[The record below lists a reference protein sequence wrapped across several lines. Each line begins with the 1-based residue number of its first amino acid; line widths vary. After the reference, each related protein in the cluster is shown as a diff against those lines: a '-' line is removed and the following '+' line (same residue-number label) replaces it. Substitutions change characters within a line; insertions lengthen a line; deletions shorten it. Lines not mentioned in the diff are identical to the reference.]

1 MKSQKKVFLKGATMR
16 LGSYSCTVSTRTNAY
31 KAYQKKMIYE
41 RHRHRYEVNNKY
53 INKLVDNGLIVSGEN
68 KKLNLVEMIEIK
80 DHPFKKYI
88 NDLFDDKITLLGL
101 ESEFLEN
108 VDIDDLAYRSK
119 QLLHGV
125 QTAIDLPTEMKG
137 RVPNR
142 QFMNKLYGRWG
153 WSKGALLNISIGQG
167 ELLVTPLQMAAYIN
181 LLATRGSTYPLH
193 LVQQNKELIESPMVS
208 KRSWRLIGEY
218 MEKTI
223 SNTKGTGRRSDPKIQ
238 GLKIAGKTG
247 TAENP
252 HGEPH
257 AWFLGYGEKNGEMIS
272 VVIMIENGGG
282 GGSVAA
288 PLAKKVFKQ
297 YFSRTLTNLVSQ

>member
-1 MKSQKKVFLKGATMR
+1 
-16 LGSYSCTVSTRTNAY
+16 
-31 KAYQKKMIYE
+31 
-41 RHRHRYEVNNKY
+41 
-53 INKLVDNGLIVSGEN
+53 
-68 KKLNLVEMIEIK
+68 
-80 DHPFKKYI
+80 
-88 NDLFDDKITLLGL
+88 
-101 ESEFLEN
+101 
-108 VDIDDLAYRSK
+108 
-119 QLLHGV
+119 
-125 QTAIDLPTEMKG
+125 MKG
-137 RVPNR
+137 RVPDR

-208 KRSWRLIGEY
+208 KRSWKLIGEY
-218 MEKTI
+218 MEKSI
-223 SNTKGTGRRSDPKIQ
+223 ANTKGTGRQSDPKIQ

-297 YFSRTLTNLVSQ
+297 YFSRTLTNLVNQ